1 MCRKCKVFFI
11 SLVKQRVFDMF
22 VQNWN
27 TAVNDSTR
35 ARCYVVYANFR
46 FQPYLS
52 LINIVVYHCRVL
64 EVRLTD

>member
-1 MCRKCKVFFI
+1 
-11 SLVKQRVFDMF
+11 MF

-64 EVRLTD
+64 EFRLTD